1 MQSPLPELADPVVA
15 PQAAPEMLDDL
26 VRCNIEL
33 SRALLRLMDAS
44 DKAKATEAS
53 AEAPEA
59 SVPPPVDTTGPG
71 AAPTCCNPWGRLP
84 PSFPF
89 ALAPPP
95 VNVARFSVP
104 VTCPVKAF
112 PTKAAVA
119 PPAPVRQAYP
129 CPCAPCPSAPCPCAP
144 CPSAPC
150 PCAPCPCA
158 PCPCAPCPCAP
169 CAACPCASCPFLQR
183 AAFDRERR
191 REAEEEDDDGDA
203 SDGCAGW
210 ASMLEVI
217 VNIVM
222 ILLLTLWIS
231 SWM

>member
-59 SVPPPVDTTGPG
+59 SVPPPVETTGPG

-144 CPSAPC
+144 CP
-150 PCAPCPCA
+150 
-158 PCPCAPCPCAP
+158 CAP